1 MLKVEIA
8 NFRNLRRA
16 ALHDEGRLSIVV
28 GDNEDG
34 KSSLCGAIQFAT
46 SGQAY
51 GLKGSDVS
59 KLITRGEERMQCK
72 VQIGDKMFSRTKSGG
87 ETLKE
92 NAARLGV
99 SVDVLPLLFDQK
111 LVGDGGNKHIKSF
124 LQNSAEEKFEC
135 SVAFKDNPEILN
147 LINKAKI
154 AGNLTT
160 KQIIKYM
167 ETMRAQQTAPPR
179 PAVPACSSPTDA
191 MVEAERIKLEETS
204 AKITKA
210 KADLDELAD
219 AISKLTRFQNYL
231 TLHANW
237 ESIKASA
244 NSKDE
249 LGETRGV
256 LAAVTSI
263 NTNGLDATANVLKGA
278 GYLELSENLA
288 WVSAEIKTKVEAVKA
303 KLTALPPPPKL
314 PPEPTIDD
322 GIKALASSLNVST
335 AKQAADMLAFAM
347 TQDKE
352 LRKYYEDLKAE
363 HTASSYSK
371 LLQNKGTWAAYNDA
385 LPKYDEAVE
394 KAKDAWALW
403 DRGVKYIQAAE
414 REFMQNAGD
423 SFGLLVEELGGII
436 LQGRKLKVD
445 LDKGIMLGD
454 ESVSLLSLSTQ
465 WRVEVAVLA
474 AIAITCK
481 SPLLILDGADIL
493 SEKNKGVFMQF
504 LLDRIVPRF
513 EHVLVTATMKGTYEE
528 EKPITLTNVNKWL
541 IRSGEI
547 SKVG

>member
-1 MLKVEIA
+1 MLKVEVA
-8 NFRNLRRA
+8 NFRNLKRA
-16 ALHDEGRLSIVV
+16 NLFDEGRLSIVV

-51 GLKGSDVS
+51 GLKGSEIS

-99 SVDVLPLLFDQK
+99 HVDVLPLLFDQK
-111 LVGDGGNKHIKSF
+111 LVGDGGNKHIKAF
-124 LQNSAEEKFEC
+124 LQSSAEEMFEC
-135 SVAFKDNPEILN
+135 SAAFKGNPEILN
-147 LINKAKI
+147 LINKAKN

-160 KQIIKYM
+160 KQIVKYM
-167 ETMRAQQTAPPR
+167 ETMRAQQTPPPQ
-179 PAVPACSSPTDA
+179 PAVPSCSSPTPA
-191 MVEAERIKLEETS
+191 MVEAEKNKLDEIS
-204 AKITKA
+204 SNLNKA
-210 KADLDELAD
+210 NADLNEATDI
-219 AISKLTRFQNYL
+219 ISKLTQFQNYL

-237 ESIKASA
+237 EVIKGNA
-244 NSKDE
+244 NAKDE
-249 LGETRGV
+249 LGVTRGV
-256 LAAVTSI
+256 ISAVTAI
-263 NTNGLDATANVLKGA
+263 NPDGLRAIAKVLHDA
-278 GYLELSENLA
+278 GYLETSANLEGM
-288 WVSAEIKTKVEAVKA
+288 AEEIQQIIFYA
-303 KLTALPPPPKL
+303 KQKLADFPPPPKL
-314 PPEPTIDD
+314 PPEPTISPA
-322 GIKALASSLNVST
+322 ISSLAASLNLTTPQQVAQTIALATQEENSIRNKVVALKS
-335 AKQAADMLAFAM
+335 QHAASQYSQL
-347 TQDKE
+347 
-352 LRKYYEDLKAE
+352 LKN
-363 HTASSYSK
+363 
-371 LLQNKGTWAAYNDA
+371 QGTWQAYHEA

-394 KAKDAWALW
+394 KAKDAWAMW

-423 SFGLLVEELGGII
+423 NFGLLVEDLGGII

-445 LDKGIMLGD
+445 LDKGIMLGE
-454 ESVSLLSLSTQ
+454 ESVTLLSLSTQ

-481 SPLLILDGADIL
+481 SPLLVLDGADIL

-528 EKPITLTNVNKWL
+528 EKPLNLTNVTKWL
-541 IRSGEI
+541 IRSGEV
-547 SKVG
+547 SRV